1 MMMMML
7 LLLMMMVMMMM
18 IAIPVIYP
26 VLEFFQALILTF
38 FAHYSIQFSNN
49 IFLLLRKLRLK
60 MARELVQSNTAG
72 KL

>member
-1 MMMMML
+1 MMMMM
-7 LLLMMMVMMMM
+7 MIMMVMMTM

-38 FAHYSIQFSNN
+38 FAHYSIQFSNDV
-49 IFLLLRKLRLK
+49 FLLLRKLRLK